1 MHEIKDLKKNIR
13 TPYQF
18 SKIRKDGSAKKYIS
32 DGCIF
37 PCNTTEYRSTTTA
50 NSNVALLLENS
61 SSYNRG
67 LVNAT
72 DES

>member
-1 MHEIKDLKKNIR
+1 MKHV
-13 TPYQF
+13 
-18 SKIRKDGSAKKYIS
+18 S
-32 DGCIF
+32 DGCSF
-37 PCNTTEYRSTTTA
+37 PCNTTEYRSTTAA

-61 SSYNRG
+61 SSYHGG